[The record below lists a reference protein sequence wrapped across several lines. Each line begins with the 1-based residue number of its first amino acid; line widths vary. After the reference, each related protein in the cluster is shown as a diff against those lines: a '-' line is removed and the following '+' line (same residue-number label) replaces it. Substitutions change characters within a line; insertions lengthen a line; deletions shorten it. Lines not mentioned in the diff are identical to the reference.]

1 MKLSESQA
9 LLDDAGKLIK
19 GKWELDHKHR
29 VTYKSNAD
37 KEEAKLTATII
48 DIKSGALIIGLTR
61 KQKNQS
67 YSAKKYELKGRWS
80 LDSKNRI
87 TFEAARD
94 KGLTNK
100 LTFKNAWN
108 VNRNAEIVYEYS
120 QEQLKTKVK
129 IVKKL
134 SFKGHWDI
142 LEKNKLTY
150 TLQRNNDS
158 TFKVRGAFETKSIYA
173 KKGQIRYQ
181 FGIEL
186 NQRIKKQTIT
196 LFGKWKYSRTLG
208 LHFDM
213 KYQNAISRKITFGGD
228 FNFDDRNNIKVDLT
242 TQNGKRVGIELV
254 LTRQFLNTEGE
265 AFVSFFKSQNESGIM
280 AGYNFKW

>member
-1 MKLSESQA
+1 
-9 LLDDAGKLIK
+9 
-19 GKWELDHKHR
+19 

-37 KEEAKLTATII
+37 KEEAKFTAKII
-48 DIKSGALIIGLTR
+48 DIKSGALVLGVTR
-61 KQKNQS
+61 KQKGQS
-67 YSAKKYELKGRWS
+67 YSAKKYELKGKWS

-87 TFEAARD
+87 TFEATRH

-100 LTFKNAWN
+100 LTFKNAWK
-108 VNRNAEIVYEYS
+108 VNRNAEIVYTYS

-134 SFKGHWDI
+134 LFKGHWDI

-150 TLQRNNDS
+150 RFQKNNDS

-186 NQRIKKQTIT
+186 NKKVKKQTIT
-196 LFGKWKYSRTLG
+196 LFGKWKYSRKLG
-208 LHFDM
+208 LHFDV
-213 KYQNAISRKITFGGD
+213 KYQNSVSRKIIFGGD
-228 FNFDDRNNIKVDLT
+228 FNFDERNKVTVDLIA
-242 TQNGKRVGIELV
+242 QNGKHMGIELV
-254 LTRQFLNTEGE
+254 LTRQFLKTDGE
-265 AFVSFFKSQNESGIM
+265 AFLRLFKSQVESGVM
-280 AGYNFKW
+280 AGYSFKW